1 MLVDYFI
8 SCDSLCR
15 GFVIDVNCITVVTG
29 SGVFKDLAPM
39 FTFVRFGKKIMEKT
53 EKFEF
58 TSRVQLTRHD

>member
-39 FTFVRFGKKIMEKT
+39 FTFVRFGKKINGKN
-53 EKFEF
+53 
-58 TSRVQLTRHD
+58 